1 MHAYTITMHCFVY
14 GGTWES
20 YQPITGCRELY
31 SKVCLYACLHDHDDA
46 FVLCMVEHGNCTAV
60 RCICERMFTCVI
72 AYACLHDH
80 DAFVLCMAEHGNRI
94 SQSQAAAWW
103 DAVVRVKAAKHG
115 KATKV

>member
-1 MHAYTITMHCFVY
+1 MLTQSQCIVLCMVEHGNRISQSQAAGNCTARCVCMRAYTITTMH
-14 GGTWES
+14 
-20 YQPITGCRELY
+20 L
-31 SKVCLYACLHDHDDA
+31 

>member
-1 MHAYTITMHCFVY
+1 
-14 GGTWES
+14 
-20 YQPITGCRELY
+20 
-31 SKVCLYACLHDHDDA
+31 
-46 FVLCMVEHGNCTAV
+46 MVEHGNCTVVCMRAYTITMICFVYGGTCCTV